1 MPRYL
6 SRIVSGGQTGV
17 DRGALRAALDRGV
30 PCGGWCPEG
39 RKAEDGRIPDFYP
52 MTPLAGGDYVARTL
66 RNVVDSDGTLIIYFS
81 ELEGGTKLTRDIC
94 RREGKRVLA
103 LDAIET
109 DADDAADRI
118 VEFVNAYRIETL
130 NVAGPRGSRQPAAAA
145 WTRLVL
151 RDALSKL

>member
-1 MPRYL
+1 MAKYL
-6 SRIVSGGQTGV
+6 KKVISGGQTGV
-17 DRGALRAALDRGV
+17 DRGALMAALDRGV

-39 RKAEDGRIPDFYP
+39 RKAEGGRIPDVFP
-52 MTPLAGGDYVARTL
+52 VTPVPGGDYVARTL

-103 LDAIET
+103 LDAHDIAT
-109 DADDAADRI
+109 DEAAAKI
-118 VEFVNAYRIETL
+118 VEFANAYRIETL
-130 NVAGPRGSRQPAAAA
+130 NVAGPRASRHPAAAA

-151 RDALSKL
+151 RDALSQI